1 MKWVLSEPNRNVFIT
16 AVDGG
21 VLIHCDDEDITSP
34 ETVFPEPLTV
44 LGKQF
49 PAIIPQLLELGLAT
63 KDGTSVL
70 ISHDEFVCLPEYG
83 IYAFEE
89 LASWAP
95 FFCEITSHGTLGK
108 SDFGYQIKFYHGSR
122 RVHLERIGCFVK
134 TVDSIFCLDKQN
146 YALVKTI
153 DEFRALSSEE
163 KAATEGMITFA
174 TIRDLAE
181 GVGAQI
187 DQFISSNR
195 VIIPPSIGVDLINEE
210 NGRISFAPF
219 IEGISQEELRRVF
232 LGSEDLSSLH
242 IDDGSG
248 GRIRLIFNPEQEE
261 ALRRMSRVRHLG
273 GRDKADVLRNPE
285 AVFDGVA
292 GTVDLEIGEFGP
304 RVKGIGK
311 FPAIAQ
317 PVVRNCG
324 TGIFEDTP
332 VPGDVAKRKFDVGI
346 QCRYSDGSDE
356 TVMFQSAD
364 EVVKFYNDVRTSFE
378 QGKGTIDLGGRSI
391 VLDRDF
397 VAGVEALTN
406 RVARKASPRPRDG
419 GEDDRKYLLIY
430 ENEDELDF
438 RETEQLSRIES
449 SKYFV
454 PKSIREDVFPKQH
467 QLEGLRWL
475 QRNYLLGRGGCLL
488 ADDMGLGKTFQV
500 LMFIAWLIERGDIR
514 PEDSAN
520 PEAAPWNPI
529 LIVCPTI
536 LLENENWLQ
545 DIRKFFRNDGAIFQP
560 WHTLY
565 KRGIDEMRIA
575 GATGQETRVSRALLD
590 PDKLRRNRIILTNY
604 ETLVNY
610 QFSFA
615 NLKSAWT
622 VVVTDEAQAH
632 KTPKTKRSFA
642 LKSMSPKFRIPCTG
656 TPVETRLL
664 DVWNIVDYIQ
674 PGELLGSAQDFTRNY
689 EQVIADNPDRVEE
702 VLNTLREKLQFGKE
716 TSYILRRDK
725 SQVLEGLP
733 TKHIHKVECHLS
745 LEQRERHL
753 EYIASVRG
761 SDQRGIHLSV
771 IHSLME
777 LYQHPAIYPTYEPF
791 GQGKLHLMTASC
803 PKLGELLNILR
814 SIKQSGEKALIFT
827 RSLDMQQLLVG
838 AIREAFGQ
846 RVDIVNGAAK
856 RGGET
861 KSSSATRKA
870 MIHRFQTDDSI
881 NFIVLSP
888 EVAGVGLTLVE
899 ANHVVHYGRWW
910 NPAKESQAT
919 DRAYR
924 IGQERDVHVYYLIA
938 KDPQC
943 EFRTFDEKLDA
954 LIDRR
959 MKMARDFLLP
969 LPDEGEMAG
978 EIYREIFGDADSSN
992 AEVRPI
998 TVDSLRLLTWDRFES
1013 LICLLEER
1021 TGKRA
1026 VVTPRAGDMGIDVVS
1041 VHGNIVRL
1049 IQCKHSRTDA
1059 ELEAE
1064 LIEEIINGFD
1074 NYRAHFFKGGN
1085 YTLRPVLATNAKV
1098 PRALEKQC
1106 KQRGIEVMDSKII
1119 GDILATCPAT
1129 MANIEIVESMR
1140 LDVVGQL
1147 ADWLV
1152 RSA

>member
-1 MKWVLSEPNRNVFIT
+1 MKWVLSEPNTNVFIT
-16 AVDGG
+16 VVDGG
-21 VLIHCDDEDITSP
+21 LLIHCDNEDITSP

-44 LGKQF
+44 LGKQLSVL
-49 PAIIPQLLELGLAT
+49 IPQLLELGLAT
-63 KDGTSVL
+63 KDGTGIL
-70 ISHDEFVCLPEYG
+70 IPYNEFVCLPEYG

-95 FFCEITSHGTLGK
+95 FFCEITSHGTLGM
-108 SDFGYQIKFYHGSR
+108 SDFGYQLKFYHGSN

-134 TVDSIFCLDKQN
+134 TGDNVYCLDKQN
-146 YALVKTI
+146 FALVKAI
-153 DEFRALSSEE
+153 DEFRTLSAEE
-163 KAATEGMITFA
+163 KTATEGMITFA
-174 TIRDLAE
+174 TIRELAE

-195 VIIPPSIGVDLINEE
+195 VVIPPTIGVDLIDEE
-210 NGRISFAPF
+210 NGCITFAPF

-232 LGSEDLSSLH
+232 LGSEDMSSLH
-242 IDDGSG
+242 LDDGRG

-261 ALRRMSRVRHLG
+261 ALRRMARVRHLG

-292 GTVDLEIGEFGP
+292 GTVDLEIGDYGP

-332 VPGDVAKRKFDVGI
+332 LPGDVVTRKFDAGI

-356 TVMFQSAD
+356 TVTFRNVD

-378 QGKGTIDLGGRSI
+378 QGKGTVDLDGRSI

-430 ENEDELDF
+430 ENEDEL
-438 RETEQLSRIES
+438 EYTEIEQLSRIDS
-449 SKYFV
+449 SLYFV
-454 PKSIREDVFPKQH
+454 PKSIRDDVVPKQH
-467 QLEGLRWL
+467 QLEGLRWM

-514 PEDSAN
+514 PEDSTN

-545 DIRKFFRNDGAIFQP
+545 DIRKFFRNDGDIFQP
-560 WHTLY
+560 WHILY

-575 GATGQETRVSRALLD
+575 GATGQETKVSRALLD
-590 PDKLRRNRIILTNY
+590 PDKLRRNRIIMTNY

-664 DVWNIVDYIQ
+664 DVWNIIDYIQ

-689 EQVIADNPDRVEE
+689 EQVLADNPERVEE
-702 VLNTLREKLQFGKE
+702 VLNMLREKLQFGKE
-716 TSYILRRDK
+716 TTYILRRDK
-725 SQVLEGLP
+725 TQVLEGLP
-733 TKHIHKVECHLS
+733 AKHIHKVECHLS
-745 LEQRERHL
+745 SEQRERHL

-791 GQGKLHLMTASC
+791 GPGNLSSMTASC
-803 PKLGELLNILR
+803 PKLGELLDILR

-861 KSSSATRKA
+861 NSSSATRKV
-870 MIHRFQTDDSI
+870 MIRRFQTDNSV

-899 ANHVVHYGRWW
+899 ANHVIHYGRWW
-910 NPAKESQAT
+910 NPAKEAQAT

-938 KDPQC
+938 KDPQG

-954 LIDRR
+954 LIDKR

-969 LPDEGEMAG
+969 LPDEGQMAG
-978 EIYREIFGDADSSN
+978 EIYREIFGDAGPSN
-992 AEVRPI
+992 TEVRPI
-998 TVDSLRLLTWDRFES
+998 TADGLRMLTWDRFES
-1013 LICLLEER
+1013 LISLLEECS
-1021 TGKRA
+1021 GNRA
-1026 VVTPRAGDMGIDVVS
+1026 VVTPRAGDMGVDVVS
-1041 VHGNIVRL
+1041 VRGNIVRL
-1049 IQCKHSRTDA
+1049 IQCKHSRTDG
-1059 ELEAE
+1059 ELGADVIDET
-1064 LIEEIINGFD
+1064 INGFD
-1074 NYRAHFFKGGN
+1074 NYRAHFFNSGN
-1085 YTLRPVLATNAKV
+1085 YTLRPVLATNGNV
-1098 PRALEKQC
+1098 PRTIALQC
-1106 KQRGIEVMDSKII
+1106 KQRGIELMDLKTIS
-1119 GDILATCPAT
+1119 DLLAKHSVT
-1129 MANIEIVESMR
+1129 MANIDLIEGMR
-1140 LDVVGQL
+1140 LKFVGDIN
-1147 ADWLV
+1147 DWIV
-1152 RSA
+1152 KSG